1 MTVTTTKKEQPK
13 YWCPT
18 CGDLE
23 SHHWFGG
30 VYIVSHKH
38 PCESK
43 REIPIV
49 VPLDVPEVT
58 TWGESGGAGE
68 VCVSQTAIPSMVIWT
83 LGDSMTRR
91 CDLWAGFWWMT
102 GERTVENTDIVTAIN
117 YVAGV
122 RNVAKVLK

>member
-1 MTVTTTKKEQPK
+1 MTSKK

-68 VCVSQTAIPSMVIWT
+68 VCLDDGIHQMGRGRGKGRNERWALQRNHDPDRWFVAHGRHDFDADAVI
-83 LGDSMTRR
+83 
-91 CDLWAGFWWMT
+91 
-102 GERTVENTDIVTAIN
+102 AIN
-117 YVAGV
+117 HVVGV
-122 RNVAKVLK
+122 RNVAGVLK